1 MNMNF
6 RLQGGPRQGPLARV
20 LALLGAALALVLAF
34 TFSLVFLAVVA
45 VAGLLVWGYVWWK
58 TRELRRQLRAAGI
71 DGRNGFSGL
80 GGLGGADGFTGG
92 TGPRDGAQDSAARG
106 EIIEGEAVRVVDERQ
121 RIGGE

>member
-1 MNMNF
+1 MNINF

-45 VAGLLVWGYVWWK
+45 VAALAVWGYVWWK

-71 DGRNGFSGL
+71 NGTNGL
-80 GGLGGADGFTGG
+80 GGLGGVDGFARTA
-92 TGPRDGAQDSAARG
+92 GPRDTAQDSAATG
-106 EIIEGEAVRVVDERQ
+106 EIIEGEAVRVDDERQ
-121 RIGGE
+121 RIDRA

>member
-1 MNMNF
+1 MNINF

-92 TGPRDGAQDSAARG
+92 AGPRDGAQDSAARG

>member
-1 MNMNF
+1 MNINF

-45 VAGLLVWGYVWWK
+45 VAALAIWGYVWWK

-71 DGRNGFSGL
+71 NGVNGL
-80 GGLGGADGFTGG
+80 GGLGGADGLAGAAG
-92 TGPRDGAQDSAARG
+92 RREGAQESAARG

-121 RIGGE
+121 RIGDD

>member
-1 MNMNF
+1 MNINF
-6 RLQGGPRQGPLARV
+6 RFPPQPGQGPLARV

-71 DGRNGFSGL
+71 DGTSGL
-80 GGLGGADGFTGG
+80 GGLDGFARPAGQ
-92 TGPRDGAQDSAARG
+92 RDGAQPPAATG

-121 RIGGE
+121 RIDRG